1 MLELLRHYF
10 IRPLWESIFVYF
22 PMPFRAILMLIFLC
36 LIIWIVIRLKNF
48 WKELFRLF
56 LTFLLLPEYFFIK
69 HSIAKKEPL
78 PYWLRYSELLNSI
91 ALFIIPIKENQT
103 SKPIHF
109 SWAGYP
115 ILILLIVIFPIF
127 SCREKIKNSAPSTKV
142 IDNIFLGWTSFETW
156 ILTGVSKEQ
165 NEYYFDFISHKVQSG
180 ESLASVWN
188 SNISGNVISIDEI
201 VWANQS
207 KYPTISENN
216 IEPEWNL
223 IIPVRKFLVTQY
235 TPNNPIQKN
244 IYRVRTQDK
253 RGLEVRAAK
262 NINSATVTFVPE
274 GGEVNL
280 LYFDSKLDTVKGR
293 PGRWCRIQAN
303 GKEGWAWGWDL
314 TNDY

>member
-1 MLELLRHYF
+1 MLELLRYYF
-10 IRPLWESIFVYF
+10 IRPLWESLFVYF
-22 PMPFRAILMLIFLC
+22 PMRFRAISMLIFLC

-56 LTFLLLPEYFFIK
+56 LTSLLLPERLFIK
-69 HSIAKKEPL
+69 RSIAKKEPL
-78 PYWLRYSELLNSI
+78 PDWLKYGELLNSI

-109 SWAGYP
+109 SWVGYP

-127 SCREKIKNSAPSTKV
+127 SYREKIKSYSPSTKV

-156 ILTGVSKEQ
+156 ILTGASKEQ
-165 NEYYFDFISHKVQSG
+165 NEYYFDFISHKVQNG
-180 ESLASVWN
+180 ESLTSVWN
-188 SNISGNVISIDEI
+188 SNSSGNVISIDEI

-207 KYPTISENN
+207 KYPTIGENT

-235 TPNNPIQKN
+235 APNNPIQKN
-244 IYRVRTQDK
+244 IYRVRTHNK
-253 RGLEVRAAK
+253 EGLWLRVVK
-262 NINSATVTFVPE
+262 DFNSAGITFVPE

-280 LYFDSKLDTVKGR
+280 LYYDSEWNFVNGKRGK
-293 PGRWCRIQAN
+293 WCRVEAN
-303 GKEGWAWGWDL
+303 GKEGWAWGWYL
-314 TNDY
+314 Y